1 MGTRQRWWP
10 QVISSEQSSGGDLST
25 PILSPSLPA
34 LGAGANGFHRAT
46 QSECQR
52 LSRMQSACRGLAN
65 QIGMTQR
72 RYIEGVDPFGAPIA
86 LVFSAPR

>member
-25 PILSPSLPA
+25 PILRPSLPA
-34 LGAGANGFHRAT
+34 PGAGSSGFRRAT

-65 QIGMTQR
+65 QIEMTQR
-72 RYIEGVDPFGAPIA
+72 PYIEGVDQFGAPVA
-86 LVFSAPR
+86 LVFSIPR